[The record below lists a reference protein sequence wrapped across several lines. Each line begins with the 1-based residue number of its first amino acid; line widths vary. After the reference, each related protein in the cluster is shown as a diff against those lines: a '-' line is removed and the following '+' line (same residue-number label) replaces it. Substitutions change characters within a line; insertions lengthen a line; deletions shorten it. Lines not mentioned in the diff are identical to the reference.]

1 MEIDLNLSFLAKYN
15 NNFIN
20 IVLVTIIIATARV
33 LPYQTMTMLLM
44 ARPPFCVR
52 LNKEDI
58 FKLQCKLCVP
68 CIKIEPLI
76 IFKSRFLKSQSYKDN
91 SDESRFSNLKIHR
104 NPATIAV
111 HLYVNYKNI
120 TFNGKPEFVLFL
132 DNLNKNIASSLER
145 NKSKSL
151 EDIFSI
157 FEIFVPKIN
166 VLKLKKKYT
175 TTQRDCGVYGSVK
188 DTNADACISVAKYKL
203 LCYFS
208 EKCLT
213 K

>member
-1 MEIDLNLSFLAKYN
+1 
-15 NNFIN
+15 
-20 IVLVTIIIATARV
+20 
-33 LPYQTMTMLLM
+33 MTMLLM

-104 NPATIAV
+104 NPATIAL

-120 TFNGKPEFVLFL
+120 TFNGKPEFVLEMSDKMITVPMEVEEGGIDAYMSDFQGMLDRLDNPSEVSGVGVGSCAGEVLVERESNAMGRNRGIEDGKVKPVPVFNSEMSSFL
-132 DNLNKNIASSLER
+132 DGNGHEQTTPGSLC
-145 NKSKSL
+145 SVQG
-151 EDIFSI
+151 SI
-157 FEIFVPKIN
+157 FPMGGN
-166 VLKLKKKYT
+166 
-175 TTQRDCGVYGSVK
+175 S
-188 DTNADACISVAKYKL
+188 
-203 LCYFS
+203 
-208 EKCLT
+208 
-213 K
+213 